1 MITRIRI
8 KTVLAG
14 LSILTFSFGLF
25 GDVWYNNYEKA
36 KRAAEEKKWEEVIH
50 YINVALEDKSEPR
63 YNAKTYGLN
72 FVNYFPYYY
81 LGLAHYGSG
90 RYKEAQEAFERSLN
104 FGDIKKANEFDSLK
118 RMLEECKEKLKPVPP
133 KQEVPA
139 VTLKPAGKEDKTEK
153 PSTKPEKKKE
163 TVSKPEKKEP
173 ETQASTPVVEKKK
186 EEKSETPN
194 PWLVEGIGDLNL
206 GIEYYFN
213 GKRGESE
220 QYLKKSIRLFSEVPG
235 VKEPLIYAYGF
246 LAVVLI
252 ENYCLGGESSEEL
265 LKEAGVYIRE
275 IRKLDPGFRL
285 EETYFSP
292 KIIEFFS
299 R

>member
-1 MITRIRI
+1 MRIRI
-8 KTVLAG
+8 KTILSGVCILAV
-14 LSILTFSFGLF
+14 SVGLF

-36 KRAAEEKKWEEVIH
+36 RTAAEEKKWDEVIQ
-50 YINVALEDKSEPR
+50 YINAALEDKSEPR

-90 RYKEAQEAFERSLN
+90 RYKEAQDAFERSLN
-104 FGDIKKANEFDSLK
+104 FGDIKKANEYDSLK
-118 RMLEECKEKLKPVPP
+118 RMLEECKEKLKPVPL
-133 KQEVPA
+133 KQETPEI
-139 VTLKPAGKEDKTEK
+139 TTKPVVKEEKTEK
-153 PSTKPEKKKE
+153 PPVEPEKKKE
-163 TVSKPEKKEP
+163 TESKPATKQQ
-173 ETQASTPVVEKKK
+173 ETPTPASAVEKKT
-186 EEKSETPN
+186 EEKSEAPD
-194 PWLVEGIGDLNL
+194 PRLVEGIGDLNL

-220 QYLKKSIRLFSEVPG
+220 QYLRKAVRLFSEVGG
-235 VKEPLIYAYGF
+235 VKEPLVSVYGF

-252 ENYCLGGESSEEL
+252 ENYYLGGESSEEL
-265 LKEAGVYIRE
+265 LNEAGGYIKE

-285 EETYFSP
+285 EEKYFSP
-292 KIIEFFS
+292 KVIEFFS